1 MYKIGQKVIITDGH
15 NHGFKVGSIY
25 EIRRTDGDFFMLTD
39 SRKYL
44 VQHLKI
50 HQFKALENEIEALKE
65 ETPIDISKLKPII
78 EMATTA
84 QKNAVLITALE
95 LLRASNKITP
105 EQVIEKLRKDEKEY
119 RWTLTVVKEHMETF
133 VSKGFIVN
141 VKGSYISPN
150 TTFGKSSASVK
161 TATSKAVK
169 TISKVAKPASG
180 KITKISKT
188 TALDLIKN
196 TKGRFFTAVFT
207 KKDGT
212 LRTINCQYRKGQP
225 TSEFGYVQ
233 VSESGLLKKSPTTA
247 IRQINMQTLRGLT
260 IAGNKYS
267 LSK

>member
-1 MYKIGQKVIITDGH
+1 MFKIGQNVVIIDTWGH
-15 NHGFKVGSIY
+15 SFKKDSICVLD
-25 EIRRTDGDFFMLTD
+25 EIDEDYYKVYSPELGLI
-39 SRKYL
+39 
-44 VQHLKI
+44 QHLRI
-50 HQFKALENEIEALKE
+50 HQFEALQE

-95 LLRASNKITP
+95 LLQVSNKITP

-119 RWTLTVVKEHMETF
+119 RWTLAAVREHMETLT
-133 VSKGFIVN
+133 SKGLIVN
-141 VKGSYISPN
+141 VRGNYCSPS
-150 TTFGKSSASVK
+150 TVFGKSSATVK

-169 TISKVAKPASG
+169 TVSKTAKPVSG

-207 KKDGT
+207 KKDGS